1 MKTERIEPID
11 DHKEVEL
18 VQGDSTRTTKIGLK
32 MGEGLD
38 TLMIAFLRNNVDM
51 FAWNPSDFR
60 GISPK
65 VIVHRLNVEPTMRPI
80 QQKKRTF
87 EVEKNRV
94 IEEEVSKLL
103 KAGYVSEI
111 QYTDWLSNVVVVCP
125 KDPYQLPRIDLLV
138 DLNAG
143 YETFSMMGPYQG
155 YHYIFMAVKDRD
167 KTSFITDREP
177 IEKTMEVYVDDML
190 VKSPK
195 LEDRLI
201 HLETAFAIRRTYG
214 TKLNRS
220 KCTFGIGGGKF
231 LGYMVNDRGIE
242 A

>member
-111 QYTDWLSNVVVVCP
+111 QYTDWLSNVVVVP
-125 KDPYQLPRIDLLV
+125 K
-138 DLNAG
+138 A
-143 YETFSMMGPYQG
+143 S
-155 YHYIFMAVKDRD
+155 
-167 KTSFITDREP
+167 EP